1 MSFLQLEQVYYA
13 WRSSTTPSVNGVSLS
28 LDPLECVGLVGGS
41 GSGKSTLIKLILG
54 LAKPQN
60 GHVYWQQQALQQA
73 SARQLKDYRQ
83 AVQYIPQ
90 EPHTSLPPNQNVA
103 QVLSTPLKHLKGLRA
118 SYRQLCQAV
127 NQVELPKAILDRNIT
142 ELSGGQAQRIAL
154 ARALIVQPQFLLA
167 DEPTS
172 GLDLPLREQIKQLLI
187 NVCQQNNMGL
197 LLVTHDISLA
207 SGLCSRLLVM
217 NNGSVIEDRPT
228 DLLLA
233 SPQHSYTQ
241 QLLQA
246 VPSLPAAQHAYKA

>member
-13 WRSSTTPSVNGVSLS
+13 WSSSTTPSVNGVSLS

-73 SARQLKDYRQ
+73 SARQLKEYRQ

-90 EPHTSLPPNQNVA
+90 EPHTSLPPNQSVA
-103 QVLSTPLKHLKGLRA
+103 QVLSAPLKHLKGIRATPSMLRE
-118 SYRQLCQAV
+118 AV
-127 NQVELPKAILDRNIT
+127 DQVELPESLLKRQVS

-154 ARALIVQPQFLLA
+154 ARALIVKPQFILA

-172 GLDLPLREQIKQLLI
+172 GLDLPLREQIKQLLL

-217 NNGSVIEDRPT
+217 NNGNIIEDQPSNE
-228 DLLLA
+228 LLA
-233 SPQHSYTQ
+233 SPQHNYTKE
-241 QLLQA
+241 LLQA
-246 VPSLPAAQHAYKA
+246 VPCMPAYQHT